1 MSGSSLRIVVPALLV
16 IVGSVPANLPPAHAA
31 DGTIVVQRQVQ
42 PRVAYRPSMVPDPH
56 PTVVDTNVSA
66 EVNALANGAASGN
79 TVSRELGDADFAIVT
94 SGSGIRSMILPG
106 GALPGFANQP
116 ANPATVQAVGNVGTT
131 HGAGGGAGAGLA
143 GQINGSLK
151 QGLAPLQM
159 LGRTMKRLSALL
171 LAFACIASLQADPLA
186 SRNRAS
192 IDASG
197 TYRGN
202 FALNQAAGDAQ
213 QQSNV
218 RVVAV
223 GSAALVGSDQRQH
236 LQLDASQPIAASA
249 SISGAALRGSGIL
262 GVDQGAGLGNQQIN
276 AFRLSLSNGPESL
289 DDSVLA
295 QSVALTKVSGS
306 ATPVPGGRSVSTD
319 DRAFAGSSGVVQVN
333 QSAGVGNQ
341 SMNTLSVRVM
351 E

>member
-1 MSGSSLRIVVPALLV
+1 
-16 IVGSVPANLPPAHAA
+16 
-31 DGTIVVQRQVQ
+31 
-42 PRVAYRPSMVPDPH
+42 
-56 PTVVDTNVSA
+56 
-66 EVNALANGAASGN
+66 
-79 TVSRELGDADFAIVT
+79 
-94 SGSGIRSMILPG
+94 
-106 GALPGFANQP
+106 
-116 ANPATVQAVGNVGTT
+116 
-131 HGAGGGAGAGLA
+131 
-143 GQINGSLK
+143 
-151 QGLAPLQM
+151 
-159 LGRTMKRLSALL
+159 MKRLSALL

-202 FALNQAAGDAQ
+202 FALNQ
-213 QQSNV
+213 
-218 RVVAV
+218 
-223 GSAALVGSDQRQH
+223 
-236 LQLDASQPIAASA
+236 
-249 SISGAALRGSGIL
+249 
-262 GVDQGAGLGNQQIN
+262 GAGLGNQQIN
-276 AFRLSLSNGPESL
+276 AFRLSVSNGPESL

>member
-1 MSGSSLRIVVPALLV
+1 
-16 IVGSVPANLPPAHAA
+16 
-31 DGTIVVQRQVQ
+31 
-42 PRVAYRPSMVPDPH
+42 
-56 PTVVDTNVSA
+56 
-66 EVNALANGAASGN
+66 
-79 TVSRELGDADFAIVT
+79 
-94 SGSGIRSMILPG
+94 
-106 GALPGFANQP
+106 
-116 ANPATVQAVGNVGTT
+116 
-131 HGAGGGAGAGLA
+131 
-143 GQINGSLK
+143 
-151 QGLAPLQM
+151 
-159 LGRTMKRLSALL
+159 MKRLSALL

-223 GSAALVGSDQRQH
+223 GSAAPS
-236 LQLDASQPIAASA
+236 AATSA
-249 SISGAALRGSGIL
+249 SICNSTPASRSRPAPASRGGAARQRHP
-262 GVDQGAGLGNQQIN
+262 GVNQGAGLGNQQIN
-276 AFRLSLSNGPESL
+276 AFRLSVSNGPESL

-341 SMNTLSVRVM
+341 SMNTFSVRVM

>member
-1 MSGSSLRIVVPALLV
+1 MHCGESLAPALGPV
-16 IVGSVPANLPPAHAA
+16 AG
-31 DGTIVVQRQVQ
+31 DG
-42 PRVAYRPSMVPDPH
+42 
-56 PTVVDTNVSA
+56 
-66 EVNALANGAASGN
+66 
-79 TVSRELGDADFAIVT
+79 
-94 SGSGIRSMILPG
+94 
-106 GALPGFANQP
+106 
-116 ANPATVQAVGNVGTT
+116 AVG
-131 HGAGGGAGAGLA
+131 LPM
-143 GQINGSLK
+143 
-151 QGLAPLQM
+151 PLQPGM
-159 LGRTMKRLSALL
+159 
-171 LAFACIASLQADPLA
+171 AFAMECLALRQFRLAALA

-223 GSAALVGSDQRQH
+223 GSAALVGNDQRQH

-262 GVDQGAGLGNQQIN
+262 GVNQGAGLGNQQIN
-276 AFRLSLSNGPESL
+276 AFRLNVSNGPESL

>member
-1 MSGSSLRIVVPALLV
+1 
-16 IVGSVPANLPPAHAA
+16 
-31 DGTIVVQRQVQ
+31 
-42 PRVAYRPSMVPDPH
+42 
-56 PTVVDTNVSA
+56 
-66 EVNALANGAASGN
+66 
-79 TVSRELGDADFAIVT
+79 
-94 SGSGIRSMILPG
+94 
-106 GALPGFANQP
+106 
-116 ANPATVQAVGNVGTT
+116 
-131 HGAGGGAGAGLA
+131 
-143 GQINGSLK
+143 
-151 QGLAPLQM
+151 
-159 LGRTMKRLSALL
+159 MKRLSALL

-213 QQSNV
+213 
-218 RVVAV
+218 
-223 GSAALVGSDQRQH
+223 
-236 LQLDASQPIAASA
+236 
-249 SISGAALRGSGIL
+249 
-262 GVDQGAGLGNQQIN
+262 QQIN

>member
-1 MSGSSLRIVVPALLV
+1 
-16 IVGSVPANLPPAHAA
+16 
-31 DGTIVVQRQVQ
+31 
-42 PRVAYRPSMVPDPH
+42 
-56 PTVVDTNVSA
+56 
-66 EVNALANGAASGN
+66 
-79 TVSRELGDADFAIVT
+79 
-94 SGSGIRSMILPG
+94 
-106 GALPGFANQP
+106 
-116 ANPATVQAVGNVGTT
+116 
-131 HGAGGGAGAGLA
+131 
-143 GQINGSLK
+143 
-151 QGLAPLQM
+151 
-159 LGRTMKRLSALL
+159 MKRLSALL

-192 IDASG
+192 IDDSG

-262 GVDQGAGLGNQQIN
+262 GVNQGAGLGNQQIN

-289 DDSVLA
+289 DDSALA

>member
-1 MSGSSLRIVVPALLV
+1 
-16 IVGSVPANLPPAHAA
+16 
-31 DGTIVVQRQVQ
+31 
-42 PRVAYRPSMVPDPH
+42 
-56 PTVVDTNVSA
+56 
-66 EVNALANGAASGN
+66 
-79 TVSRELGDADFAIVT
+79 
-94 SGSGIRSMILPG
+94 
-106 GALPGFANQP
+106 
-116 ANPATVQAVGNVGTT
+116 
-131 HGAGGGAGAGLA
+131 
-143 GQINGSLK
+143 
-151 QGLAPLQM
+151 
-159 LGRTMKRLSALL
+159 MKRLSALL

-249 SISGAALRGSGIL
+249 SISGAALRGGIL
-262 GVDQGAGLGNQQIN
+262 GVNQGAGLGNQQIN
-276 AFRLSLSNGPESL
+276 AFRLSVSNGPESL

>member
-1 MSGSSLRIVVPALLV
+1 
-16 IVGSVPANLPPAHAA
+16 
-31 DGTIVVQRQVQ
+31 
-42 PRVAYRPSMVPDPH
+42 
-56 PTVVDTNVSA
+56 
-66 EVNALANGAASGN
+66 
-79 TVSRELGDADFAIVT
+79 
-94 SGSGIRSMILPG
+94 
-106 GALPGFANQP
+106 
-116 ANPATVQAVGNVGTT
+116 
-131 HGAGGGAGAGLA
+131 
-143 GQINGSLK
+143 
-151 QGLAPLQM
+151 
-159 LGRTMKRLSALL
+159 MKRLSALL

-192 IDASG
+192 IDDSG

-249 SISGAALRGSGIL
+249 SISGAALRGSGLL
-262 GVDQGAGLGNQQIN
+262 GVTQGAGLGN
-276 AFRLSLSNGPESL
+276 ESL

>member
-16 IVGSVPANLPPAHAA
+16 IVGSVPVSLPAHAA

-94 SGSGIRSMILPG
+94 SGSGIRSMILTG
-106 GALPGFANQP
+106 SALPGFASQP
-116 ANPATVQAVGNVGTT
+116 ANPATVQAVGNLGTT
-131 HGAGGGAGAGLA
+131 HG
-143 GQINGSLK
+143 
-151 QGLAPLQM
+151 
-159 LGRTMKRLSALL
+159 
-171 LAFACIASLQADPLA
+171 
-186 SRNRAS
+186 
-192 IDASG
+192 
-197 TYRGN
+197 
-202 FALNQAAGDAQ
+202 
-213 QQSNV
+213 
-218 RVVAV
+218 AV

-262 GVDQGAGLGNQQIN
+262 GVNQGAGLGNQQIN

>member
-1 MSGSSLRIVVPALLV
+1 
-16 IVGSVPANLPPAHAA
+16 
-31 DGTIVVQRQVQ
+31 
-42 PRVAYRPSMVPDPH
+42 
-56 PTVVDTNVSA
+56 
-66 EVNALANGAASGN
+66 
-79 TVSRELGDADFAIVT
+79 
-94 SGSGIRSMILPG
+94 
-106 GALPGFANQP
+106 
-116 ANPATVQAVGNVGTT
+116 
-131 HGAGGGAGAGLA
+131 
-143 GQINGSLK
+143 
-151 QGLAPLQM
+151 
-159 LGRTMKRLSALL
+159 
-171 LAFACIASLQADPLA
+171 
-186 SRNRAS
+186 
-192 IDASG
+192 
-197 TYRGN
+197 N

-223 GSAALVGSDQRQH
+223 GSAALVGNDQRQH

-262 GVDQGAGLGNQQIN
+262 GVNQGAGLGNQQIN
-276 AFRLSLSNGPESL
+276 AFRLNVSNGPESL

>member
-94 SGSGIRSMILPG
+94 SGSGIRSMIL
-106 GALPGFANQP
+106 
-116 ANPATVQAVGNVGTT
+116 
-131 HGAGGGAGAGLA
+131 
-143 GQINGSLK
+143 
-151 QGLAPLQM
+151 
-159 LGRTMKRLSALL
+159 
-171 LAFACIASLQADPLA
+171 LQADPLA

-262 GVDQGAGLGNQQIN
+262 GVNQGAGLGNQQIN
-276 AFRLSLSNGPESL
+276 AFRLSVSNGPESL

>member
-1 MSGSSLRIVVPALLV
+1 
-16 IVGSVPANLPPAHAA
+16 
-31 DGTIVVQRQVQ
+31 
-42 PRVAYRPSMVPDPH
+42 
-56 PTVVDTNVSA
+56 
-66 EVNALANGAASGN
+66 
-79 TVSRELGDADFAIVT
+79 
-94 SGSGIRSMILPG
+94 
-106 GALPGFANQP
+106 
-116 ANPATVQAVGNVGTT
+116 
-131 HGAGGGAGAGLA
+131 
-143 GQINGSLK
+143 
-151 QGLAPLQM
+151 
-159 LGRTMKRLSALL
+159 MKRLSALL

-218 RVVAV
+218 RVVTV

-262 GVDQGAGLGNQQIN
+262 GVNQGAGLGNQQIN
-276 AFRLSLSNGPESL
+276 AFRLSVSNGPESL

>member
-1 MSGSSLRIVVPALLV
+1 
-16 IVGSVPANLPPAHAA
+16 
-31 DGTIVVQRQVQ
+31 
-42 PRVAYRPSMVPDPH
+42 
-56 PTVVDTNVSA
+56 
-66 EVNALANGAASGN
+66 
-79 TVSRELGDADFAIVT
+79 
-94 SGSGIRSMILPG
+94 
-106 GALPGFANQP
+106 
-116 ANPATVQAVGNVGTT
+116 
-131 HGAGGGAGAGLA
+131 
-143 GQINGSLK
+143 
-151 QGLAPLQM
+151 
-159 LGRTMKRLSALL
+159 MKRLSALL

-249 SISGAALRGSGIL
+249 SQPIAASASISGAALRGSGIL
-262 GVDQGAGLGNQQIN
+262 GVNQGAGLGNQQIN
-276 AFRLSLSNGPESL
+276 AFRLSVSNGPESL

>member
-16 IVGSVPANLPPAHAA
+16 IVGSVPVSLPAHAA

-66 EVNALANGAASGN
+66 EVNALANGRPAAA
-79 TVSRELGDADFAIVT
+79 VSRELGDADFAIVT

-151 QGLAPLQM
+151 QGLAPRCS
-159 LGRTMKRLSALL
+159 GWTMKRLSALL

-197 TYRGN
+197 TCGN

-249 SISGAALRGSGIL
+249 SISGRRYAAAASSASTR
-262 GVDQGAGLGNQQIN
+262 AP
-276 AFRLSLSNGPESL
+276 A
-289 DDSVLA
+289 
-295 QSVALTKVSGS
+295 S
-306 ATPVPGGRSVSTD
+306 ATNRSTP
-319 DRAFAGSSGVVQVN
+319 SG
-333 QSAGVGNQ
+333 
-341 SMNTLSVRVM
+341 
-351 E
+351 

>member
-106 GALPGFANQP
+106 GAQP
-116 ANPATVQAVGNVGTT
+116 ANPATVQAVGNLGTT

-159 LGRTMKRLSALL
+159 LG
-171 LAFACIASLQADPLA
+171 
-186 SRNRAS
+186 
-192 IDASG
+192 
-197 TYRGN
+197 
-202 FALNQAAGDAQ
+202 
-213 QQSNV
+213 
-218 RVVAV
+218 
-223 GSAALVGSDQRQH
+223 
-236 LQLDASQPIAASA
+236 
-249 SISGAALRGSGIL
+249 
-262 GVDQGAGLGNQQIN
+262 
-276 AFRLSLSNGPESL
+276 
-289 DDSVLA
+289 
-295 QSVALTKVSGS
+295 
-306 ATPVPGGRSVSTD
+306 GG
-319 DRAFAGSSGVVQVN
+319 Q
-333 QSAGVGNQ
+333 
-341 SMNTLSVRVM
+341 
-351 E
+351 

>member
-1 MSGSSLRIVVPALLV
+1 
-16 IVGSVPANLPPAHAA
+16 
-31 DGTIVVQRQVQ
+31 
-42 PRVAYRPSMVPDPH
+42 
-56 PTVVDTNVSA
+56 
-66 EVNALANGAASGN
+66 
-79 TVSRELGDADFAIVT
+79 
-94 SGSGIRSMILPG
+94 
-106 GALPGFANQP
+106 
-116 ANPATVQAVGNVGTT
+116 
-131 HGAGGGAGAGLA
+131 
-143 GQINGSLK
+143 
-151 QGLAPLQM
+151 
-159 LGRTMKRLSALL
+159 MKRLSALL

-223 GSAALVGSDQRQH
+223 GSAALAGSDQRQH
-236 LQLDASQPIAASA
+236 LQLDASP

-262 GVDQGAGLGNQQIN
+262 GVNQGAGLGNQQIN
-276 AFRLSLSNGPESL
+276 AFRLSVSNGPESL

>member
-16 IVGSVPANLPPAHAA
+16 IVGSVPVSLPAHAA

-94 SGSGIRSMILPG
+94 SGSGIRSMILPVAPCRVSPTSRRTRRQSRPSVTSAPPTAREAAPAPASPG
-106 GALPGFANQP
+106 RSTAASSRAWRRCRCSGVDNEAPVRPPPRLRLYRVAPGRPAGLTQSRQHRCQRHLPRQLRPQP
-116 ANPATVQAVGNVGTT
+116 GRRRRPATEQR
-131 HGAGGGAGAGLA
+131 
-143 GQINGSLK
+143 SCRR
-151 QGLAPLQM
+151 
-159 LGRTMKRLSALL
+159 GRLR
-171 LAFACIASLQADPLA
+171 
-186 SRNRAS
+186 
-192 IDASG
+192 
-197 TYRGN
+197 
-202 FALNQAAGDAQ
+202 
-213 QQSNV
+213 
-218 RVVAV
+218 
-223 GSAALVGSDQRQH
+223 ALVGSDQRQH

-262 GVDQGAGLGNQQIN
+262 GVNQGAGLGNQQIN
-276 AFRLSLSNGPESL
+276 AFRLSVSNGPESL

>member
-1 MSGSSLRIVVPALLV
+1 
-16 IVGSVPANLPPAHAA
+16 
-31 DGTIVVQRQVQ
+31 
-42 PRVAYRPSMVPDPH
+42 
-56 PTVVDTNVSA
+56 
-66 EVNALANGAASGN
+66 
-79 TVSRELGDADFAIVT
+79 
-94 SGSGIRSMILPG
+94 
-106 GALPGFANQP
+106 
-116 ANPATVQAVGNVGTT
+116 
-131 HGAGGGAGAGLA
+131 
-143 GQINGSLK
+143 
-151 QGLAPLQM
+151 
-159 LGRTMKRLSALL
+159 MKRLSALL

-223 GSAALVGSDQRQH
+223 GSAALVGNGQRQH

-262 GVDQGAGLGNQQIN
+262 GVNQGASLGNQQIN
-276 AFRLSLSNGPESL
+276 AFRLSVSNGPESL

>member
-116 ANPATVQAVGNVGTT
+116 ANPATVQAVGNLGTT
-131 HGAGGGAGAGLA
+131 HGAEA
-143 GQINGSLK
+143 
-151 QGLAPLQM
+151 APAPASP
-159 LGRTMKRLSALL
+159 GRSTAASSRAWRRCRCSGWSMKRLSALL

-262 GVDQGAGLGNQQIN
+262 GVNQGAGLGNQQIN
-276 AFRLSLSNGPESL
+276 AFRLSVSNGPESL

>member
-1 MSGSSLRIVVPALLV
+1 
-16 IVGSVPANLPPAHAA
+16 
-31 DGTIVVQRQVQ
+31 
-42 PRVAYRPSMVPDPH
+42 
-56 PTVVDTNVSA
+56 
-66 EVNALANGAASGN
+66 
-79 TVSRELGDADFAIVT
+79 
-94 SGSGIRSMILPG
+94 
-106 GALPGFANQP
+106 
-116 ANPATVQAVGNVGTT
+116 
-131 HGAGGGAGAGLA
+131 
-143 GQINGSLK
+143 
-151 QGLAPLQM
+151 
-159 LGRTMKRLSALL
+159 MKRLSALL

-223 GSAALVGSDQRQH
+223 G
-236 LQLDASQPIAASA
+236 
-249 SISGAALRGSGIL
+249 
-262 GVDQGAGLGNQQIN
+262 
-276 AFRLSLSNGPESL
+276 NGPESL

>member
-79 TVSRELGDADFAIVT
+79 TVSCELGDADFAIVT

-116 ANPATVQAVGNVGTT
+116 ANPATVQAVGNLGTT

-159 LGRTMKRLSALL
+159 LG
-171 LAFACIASLQADPLA
+171 
-186 SRNRAS
+186 
-192 IDASG
+192 
-197 TYRGN
+197 
-202 FALNQAAGDAQ
+202 
-213 QQSNV
+213 
-218 RVVAV
+218 
-223 GSAALVGSDQRQH
+223 
-236 LQLDASQPIAASA
+236 
-249 SISGAALRGSGIL
+249 
-262 GVDQGAGLGNQQIN
+262 
-276 AFRLSLSNGPESL
+276 
-289 DDSVLA
+289 
-295 QSVALTKVSGS
+295 
-306 ATPVPGGRSVSTD
+306 GG
-319 DRAFAGSSGVVQVN
+319 Q
-333 QSAGVGNQ
+333 
-341 SMNTLSVRVM
+341 
-351 E
+351 